1 MLIPEPSPIV
11 QKEGMGTQTSTG
23 ELERGLS
30 GTCGPEH
37 WPHPTPASA
46 KQLAHQG

>member
-1 MLIPEPSPIV
+1 MSRPEPSLIV
-11 QKEGMGTQTSTG
+11 QKEGMGTQMG
-23 ELERGLS
+23 ADELERELS

-46 KQLAHQG
+46 KQPAHQG